1 MSFKTKC
8 PQCGG
13 NDFYVTPENGVAY
26 CFHCTYYE
34 RSGEAKG
41 KQRIITSD
49 FDSLRGFYT
58 KIADYFHSCLT
69 LAATTYLYGRGFTDE
84 TIAKFKIGFIPDKEL
99 PVNYE
104 DTVVKDSGLFV
115 GTQCVLANRIS
126 FPYFVGNTAVDIRGR
141 SLDATEEIRY
151 KSPLGSATARGALYP
166 YNANDATGDHII
178 TEGEIKSVIAS
189 QAGVPCVAL
198 PGITSWREKTVSD
211 HKQIILFDS
220 TRVKTTREITFRA
233 IDKLANRLLN
243 PHVVLLPLGKN
254 TKMDIDEFILT
265 HGVGEFKNIIDNALP
280 YREWAILQRRL
291 NVN

>member
-1 MSFKTKC
+1 MNYKAKC

-13 NDFYVTPENGVAY
+13 NDFYVTPQNGVAY

-49 FDSLRGFYT
+49 IESIRDFYT
-58 KIADYFHSCLT
+58 KITDYFHSCLT
-69 LAATTYLYGRGFTDE
+69 LPAITYLYGRGFTDE
-84 TIAKFKIGFIPDKEL
+84 TISKLKIGFIPDKEL
-99 PVNYE
+99 PVSYE

-115 GTQCVLANRIS
+115 GTQCVLANRIA
-126 FPYFVGNTAVDIRGR
+126 FPYFVDNTVVDIRGR
-141 SLDATEEIRY
+141 TLDATEEVRY
-151 KSPLGSATARGALYP
+151 KSPLGSASSRGAVYP
-166 YNANDATGDHII
+166 YNANDATQDHII
-178 TEGEIKSVIAS
+178 TEGEIKAVIAT
-189 QAGVPCVAL
+189 QVGIPCVAL
-198 PGITSWREKTVSD
+198 PGITSWREKTLSN

-233 IDKLANRLLN
+233 IDKLAGRLLN
-243 PHVVLLPLGKN
+243 PYVVVLPLGKN
-254 TKMDIDEFILT
+254 IKMDIDEFILT
-265 HGVGEFKNIIDNALP
+265 RGVDEFKNIINNALT